1 MDEALRKLIAEAVQ
15 NAITPLV
22 QEVRDLRQQLEAKEE
37 EQMPLAD
44 DSILNVGEAAG
55 ILKCSK
61 ASIGK
66 WMNEGELK
74 FFVPPG
80 QTKRKTRRKW
90 VEEFIREREV
100 SK

>member
-1 MDEALRKLIAEAVQ
+1 MDEVLQKLIADAVKQ
-15 NAITPLV
+15 AITPLV
-22 QEVRDLRQQLEAKEE
+22 QEVRDLKRQLAAEKE
-37 EQMPLAD
+37 EQMPTVD
-44 DSILNVGEAAG
+44 DSILNVGEAAE

-90 VEEFIREREV
+90 VEEFIQKRMAG
-100 SK
+100 

>member
-1 MDEALRKLIAEAVQ
+1 M
-15 NAITPLV
+15 
-22 QEVRDLRQQLEAKEE
+22 QEVRDLKKQLAAEKE
-37 EQMPLAD
+37 EQMPTVD
-44 DSILNVGEAAG
+44 DSILNVGEAAE

-90 VEEFIREREV
+90 VEEFIQKRMAG
-100 SK
+100 